1 MLRHSRARDRR
12 PRPSAKTTAVRLT
25 VGALA
30 AVSMLPVST
39 AIAAP
44 NPNPHLSQILAEPPS
59 TGYVELASHTP
70 GILEGPFDAGT
81 YASIGGLDMQT
92 TITTLAKDGFI
103 AGFGRAWVQ
112 QSPSRVMVEIVVA
125 FTGGN
130 GARLWLQQ
138 SQLAD
143 LTDPTFQHSITVDGV
158 ETYYGARLSD
168 TSSYF
173 ADAFLFVKGN
183 DGFLVSTISGFDDL
197 GNSAAEQTR
206 VQYRHAPAYTIPPSG
221 WPGAKAPQLTMADA
235 AALAPQVTAWLAGG
249 AALWWLAM
257 IGARRVRRSRSVRAL
272 QDSSGL

>member
-1 MLRHSRARDRR
+1 MLCPA
-12 PRPSAKTTAVRLT
+12 ARLT
-25 VGALA
+25 VAAFA
-30 AVSMLPVST
+30 AVSMLPASPAV
-39 AIAAP
+39 AAP
-44 NPNPHLSQILAEPPS
+44 NPNPLLSQVLAAPPS

-81 YASIGGLDMQT
+81 YASIGGIDMQS
-92 TITTLAKDGFI
+92 TINTLAKDGFI
-103 AGFGRAWVQ
+103 GGFGRAWVQ

-125 FTGGN
+125 FTGGS
-130 GARLWLQQ
+130 GAKQWLQQ

-143 LTDPTFQHSITVDGV
+143 LTDPTFQHAITVDGI
-158 ETYYGARLSD
+158 ETYYGARMSD

-197 GNSAAEQTR
+197 GDSAAAQTR

-221 WPGAKAPQLTMADA
+221 WPGAKASRFTIANA
-235 AALAPQVTAWLAGG
+235 AALAPRVTAWLVAG
-249 AALWWLAM
+249 AALWWLALV
-257 IGARRVRRSRSVRAL
+257 GVRRFRRRRSARAL

>member
-30 AVSMLPVST
+30 AVSMLPVS
-39 AIAAP
+39 AAMAAP

-125 FTGGN
+125 FTGGS

-158 ETYYGARLSD
+158 ETYYGAR
-168 TSSYF
+168 
-173 ADAFLFVKGN
+173 AAN
-183 DGFLVSTISGFDDL
+183 DGV
-197 GNSAAEQTR
+197 
-206 VQYRHAPAYTIPPSG
+206 
-221 WPGAKAPQLTMADA
+221 
-235 AALAPQVTAWLAGG
+235 AGG
-249 AALWWLAM
+249 RC
-257 IGARRVRRSRSVRAL
+257 GAVVARDDRRAPRPPPAERTRA
-272 QDSSGL
+272 SGLERPVVLPVKLPVLA